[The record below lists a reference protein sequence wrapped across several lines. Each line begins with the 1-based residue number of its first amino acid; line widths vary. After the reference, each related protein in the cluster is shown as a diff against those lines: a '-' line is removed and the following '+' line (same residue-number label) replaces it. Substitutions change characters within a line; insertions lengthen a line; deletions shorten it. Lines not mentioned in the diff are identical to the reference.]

1 MFDMIDSDGRPL
13 SAVYTRTRMRWEPV
27 MEITQIKGTSE
38 VHPQLS
44 PDDPFAG
51 FEVRNKLLT
60 GADAKVSAG
69 SYARNALMQG
79 LQLVQSTGANHY
91 KFEMVGSSDS
101 HFGLAAIREDD
112 CYGKLASDSLP
123 ASRVEMQGN
132 FAASDVL
139 AEDGTVGYQKGVPM
153 GGDLSAAPA
162 GKSPTFLVQVSKD
175 PQGANLDRVEIINGW
190 LDASGKT
197 HGKVY
202 DVAWAGQRTPNAKG
216 FVPALPSTVNVER
229 TSYENSVGTSQLNV
243 MWRDPAFDPKQRA
256 FYYVRALEIETPRH
270 QVYDAVALKLDP
282 KVSGKPL
289 TIQERAWSSPIWY
302 TP

>member
-79 LQLVQSTGANHY
+79 LQLEQSTGANHY

-132 FAASDVL
+132 CCLRCAGRGRHGRLPERGA
-139 AEDGTVGYQKGVPM
+139 DGWRSERGSGRQVTYVP
-153 GGDLSAAPA
+153 GA
-162 GKSPTFLVQVSKD
+162 GE
-175 PQGANLDRVEIINGW
+175 QG
-190 LDASGKT
+190 
-197 HGKVY
+197 
-202 DVAWAGQRTPNAKG
+202 
-216 FVPALPSTVNVER
+216 STR
-229 TSYENSVGTSQLNV
+229 CQS
-243 MWRDPAFDPKQRA
+243 
-256 FYYVRALEIETPRH
+256 
-270 QVYDAVALKLDP
+270 
-282 KVSGKPL
+282 
-289 TIQERAWSSPIWY
+289 
-302 TP
+302 